1 LAQPPGLALA
11 VPRPGSRG
19 LAARLASVARLLAAS
34 LALLVLGAAAAP
46 APDPADGPQPAAGP
60 HGGFEVSFLPVSERV
75 VRDGFTVS
83 AQGRAAPIHY
93 ADGDA
98 AVVGIAVRALRDD
111 VRRVTGTAPKVATT
125 APPAGSS
132 PILVGTLGRSVLIDG
147 LVAAGKLDVSRIVGR
162 WEAYVAAVVDDPL
175 PGIRRALVIA
185 GSDRRGT
192 AFGVF
197 GLSEAMGVSPWH
209 FWADV
214 PTRARPAVYVGA
226 GVHVQPSPGV
236 KYRGIFL
243 NDEDWGLLP
252 WAAGTFEREL
262 GNIGPKTYATI
273 FELLLRLHANV
284 IWPAMHE
291 FPRRTT
297 PFYLVPGNKQT
308 ADDYAIVIATS
319 HHEPMLRNSHEY
331 DDRVLGP
338 YDYWTN
344 RERVRIFWEERVV
357 ETAGFES
364 IYTMGMRGRSDSGLL
379 APPGTTDAQKAQK
392 IQQEIIPDQRR
403 MLAAH
408 VNPDVT
414 QVPQIFIPYKE
425 TLVQY
430 QAGLQLP
437 DDVTIV
443 WPDDNHGYIR
453 QLSSAAER
461 KRSGGSGVYYHLS
474 YWGQPR
480 SYLWFSTTPPG
491 MTRAEMMKAWDF
503 EARRIWL
510 VNVGDLKPN
519 EIGAE
524 FFLRLA
530 RNPDAFRDFD
540 QRAYLTAWAE
550 RSFGPLHAAA
560 IADVL
565 EGYYR
570 LNIVVRPEHLDH
582 GRSGFDF
589 TGAQDRGDEAQQR
602 LDDFA
607 ALVASAEALH
617 ARLPVDAKAAFY
629 ELVLYPLRASALVN
643 RKVLLAERSRLWA
656 AQRRAATAT
665 LSAAAR
671 AADVALQQELDFY
684 NRRNAGGKWMHMLS
698 PMATAELPAWAQDTQ
713 APFYMPEVGDYAPPA
728 AAGLGV
734 VVEGAATPQ
743 IRDEPGRLQFHRAAD
758 ARHFVDVFNTGTAP
772 LGWAARAS
780 APWVRLSQRAG
791 RGDARIDVSI
801 DWPRAPRGR
810 TIPASIEIRG
820 AGATRVVPLEVSNPA
835 GLDASPLR
843 TLVEANGPLVLRAT
857 DAVARHDSPTGA
869 GWRRLSRATAGGDG
883 MTVQP
888 LTMASINPASGA
900 DAPSLTYEFEALANG
915 TVEVTVKC
923 LPTHRITSDHAGL
936 RYAVSING
944 GLRQVVDLQANEYS
958 HAWNANV
965 LRAWSAGVSTHRL
978 ASAGRQR
985 LTIQMIDPGVVLDR
999 IEVRFAPRNQDP

>member
-1 LAQPPGLALA
+1 MI
-11 VPRPGSRG
+11 GSHIETSNTTYG
-19 LAARLASVARLLAAS
+19 LAALKATAALLIAASFVLLASAAVASAVS
-34 LALLVLGAAAAP
+34 NH
-46 APDPADGPQPAAGP
+46 ADAQRAPAAGRYLDVP
-60 HGGFEVSFLPVSERV
+60 FLSVSEQV
-75 VRDGFTVS
+75 QENGFTV
-83 AQGRAAPIHY
+83 AANGQAAPIHY
-93 ADGDA
+93 AQGDA
-98 AVVGIAVRALRDD
+98 AVVGIASRALRDD
-111 VRRVTGTAPKVATT
+111 IRRVTGAVPALTTVAP
-125 APPAGSS
+125 APGSS
-132 PILVGTLGRSVLIDG
+132 PILIGTLGKNAVIDG
-147 LVAAGKLDVSRIVGR
+147 LVAAGKLDVSRIAGR
-162 WEAYVAAVVDDPL
+162 WEAYVAAVIDDPL
-175 PGIRRALVIA
+175 PGIARALVIA

-214 PTRARPAVYVGA
+214 PSPASQAVHVQA
-226 GVHVQPSPGV
+226 GMHVQPSPGV

-243 NDEDWGLLP
+243 NDEDWGLQP
-252 WAAGTFEREL
+252 WASKTFEPEV
-262 GNIGPKTYATI
+262 GNIGPRTYASI

-331 DDRVLGP
+331 DEHALGP

-344 RERVRIFWEERVV
+344 RDNIRNFWEQRVV

-364 IYTMGMRGRSDSGLL
+364 IYTMGMRGRSDSGLI
-379 APPGTTDAQKAQK
+379 APSGTTDAQRAQK

-408 VNPDVT
+408 VNSDVT

-453 QLSSAAER
+453 QLSSTVER

-480 SYLWFSTTPPG
+480 SYLWFCTTPPG

-530 RNPDAFRDFD
+530 RNPEAFRDFD
-540 QRAYLTAWAE
+540 QRAYLAAWAG
-550 RSFGPLHAAA
+550 RTFGPRHAAA

-582 GRSGFDF
+582 GSSGFDF
-589 TGAQDRGDEAQQR
+589 TGARGRGDEAQTR
-602 LDDFA
+602 LDEFA
-607 ALVASAEALH
+607 ALVGSAESIQ
-617 ARLPVDAKAAFY
+617 ARLPADARAAFY
-629 ELVLYPLRASALVN
+629 ELVLYPLRASALIN

-656 AQRRAATAT
+656 EQGRAATAV
-665 LSAAAR
+665 LSAAAQ
-671 AADVALQQELDFY
+671 AADVALRQELEFY

-698 PMATAELPAWAQDTQ
+698 PMAAAELPAWAQDTQ
-713 APFYMPEVGDYAPPA
+713 SPFYMPKVGDYAPPD

-734 VVEGAATPQ
+734 AVEGADTPQ
-743 IRDEPGRLQFHRAAD
+743 AKKQPGGLRFHRATN
-758 ARHFVDVFNTGTAP
+758 ARRFVDIFNTGVAP
-772 LGWAARAS
+772 LDWTGRAS
-780 APWVRLSQRAG
+780 APWVQLSQRAG
-791 RGDARIDVSI
+791 QGDARIYVSI
-801 DWPRAPRGR
+801 DWSRVPQGRAAS
-810 TIPASIEIRG
+810 ASIEIRG
-820 AGATRVVPLEVSNPA
+820 AGVTRVVPLEASNPA
-835 GLDASPLR
+835 GLDTSRLP
-843 TLVEANGPLVLRAT
+843 TLVENDGEVVLPAT
-857 DAVARHDSPTGA
+857 ASAAQHDSQTGA
-869 GWRRLSRATAGGDG
+869 GWRRLSHATAGGDG
-883 MTVQP
+883 MAIQPVTV
-888 LTMASINPASGA
+888 ASVDPSASGA
-900 DAPSLTYEFEALANG
+900 EAPSLTYEFQTLESG
-915 TVEVTVKC
+915 PVEVMVKC

-936 RYAVSING
+936 RYAISING
-944 GLRQVVDLQANEYS
+944 GPRQVVDLQANEYS
-958 HAWNANV
+958 RAWDANV
-965 LRAWSAGVSTHRL
+965 LRAWSAGVSTHHL
-978 ASAGRQR
+978 TTAGRQL
-985 LTIQMIDPGVVLDR
+985 LTIQMVDPGVVLDR
-999 IEVRFAPRNQDP
+999 IEVRFAPKNQDR

>member
-1 LAQPPGLALA
+1 MTS
-11 VPRPGSRG
+11 GSHLETSNITRG
-19 LAARLASVARLLAAS
+19 LDALKATAARLIAASFVLLASAALAS
-34 LALLVLGAAAAP
+34 GVSNHAEAQRAKMAGHLDAP
-46 APDPADGPQPAAGP
+46 
-60 HGGFEVSFLPVSERV
+60 FLPVSEQV
-75 VRDGFTVS
+75 QGNGFAV
-83 AQGRAAPIHY
+83 AANGLAAPIHY
-93 ADGDA
+93 AQGDA

-111 VRRVTGTAPKVATT
+111 VRRVTGLVPAVATS
-125 APPAGSS
+125 APREGSS
-132 PILVGTLGRSVLIDG
+132 PILVGTLGKSALIDG
-147 LVAAGKLDVSRIVGR
+147 LVAAGKLDVSRIAGR
-162 WEAYVAAVVDDPL
+162 WEAYVAAVVNDPL
-175 PGIRRALVIA
+175 PGIGRALVIA

-214 PTRARPAVYVGA
+214 STPAKPAVHVQA
-226 GVHVQPSPGV
+226 GVHVEPSPGV

-243 NDEDWGLLP
+243 NDEDWGLQP
-252 WAAGTFEREL
+252 WAAKTFEPEL

-331 DDRVLGP
+331 DEHALGP

-344 RERVRIFWEERVV
+344 RDNIRGFWEQRVV

-364 IYTMGMRGRSDSGLL
+364 IYTVGMRGRSDSGLL
-379 APPGTTDAQKAQK
+379 APPGTTEAQKAQK

-408 VNPDVT
+408 VNADAT
-414 QVPQIFIPYKE
+414 QIPQIFIPYKE

-480 SYLWFSTTPPG
+480 SYLWFCTTPPG

-530 RNPDAFRDFD
+530 RNPEAFRDFD
-540 QRAYLTAWAE
+540 QRAYLTAWAA
-550 RSFGPLHAAA
+550 RIFGPLHAAA

-570 LNIVVRPEHLDH
+570 LNIAVRPEHLDH
-582 GRSGFDF
+582 GSSGFDF
-589 TGAQDRGDEAQQR
+589 TGAQGRGDEAQRR
-602 LDDFA
+602 LDEFA
-607 ALVASAEALH
+607 ALVASAESLQ
-617 ARLPVDAKAAFY
+617 ARLATEAKAAFY
-629 ELVLYPLRASALVN
+629 ELVLYPVRASALVN

-656 AQRRAATAT
+656 AQGRAATAM

-671 AADVALQQELDFY
+671 AADVALQRELEFY

-698 PMATAELPAWAQDTQ
+698 PMAADELPAWARDTQ
-713 APFYMPEVGDYAPPA
+713 SPFYMPKVGDYAPPA

-734 VVEGAATPQ
+734 AVEGADTPQ
-743 IRDEPGRLQFHRAAD
+743 ARNEPGPLRFHRATD
-758 ARHFVDVFNTGTAP
+758 ARRFVDVFNTGTAP
-772 LGWAARAS
+772 LGWTTHAS
-780 APWVRLSQRAG
+780 APWVRLSHRAG
-791 RGDARIDVSI
+791 RGDARIVVSI
-801 DWPRAPRGR
+801 DWRRVPQGGAV
-810 TIPASIEIRG
+810 PASIEIRG

-835 GLDASPLR
+835 GLDASPR
-843 TLVEANGPLVLRAT
+843 RMLVDKEGQVVLRAT
-857 DAVARHDSPTGA
+857 DFVAWHDNPAGT

-883 MTVQP
+883 MTIEPV
-888 LTMASINPASGA
+888 MAASVDPSTPGTE
-900 DAPSLTYEFEALANG
+900 APSLTYEFQALASG

-936 RYAVSING
+936 RYAVSINDG
-944 GLRQVVDLQANEYS
+944 PKEVVDLQADEYS
-958 HAWNANV
+958 RAWNANV

-978 ASAGRQR
+978 TAAGRQK
-985 LTIQMIDPGVVLDR
+985 LTIHMVDPGVVLDQ
-999 IEVRFAPRNQDP
+999 IDVRFSPKNQGP